1 MKIKNKMNKCLKRLI
16 KLQKIIKMMLMINYQ
31 HIINK
36 NKKKILIYLN
46 KDLNNLK
53 MNYNYYKVVIHNL
66 NNK

>member
-1 MKIKNKMNKCLKRLI
+1 MNKCLKRLI